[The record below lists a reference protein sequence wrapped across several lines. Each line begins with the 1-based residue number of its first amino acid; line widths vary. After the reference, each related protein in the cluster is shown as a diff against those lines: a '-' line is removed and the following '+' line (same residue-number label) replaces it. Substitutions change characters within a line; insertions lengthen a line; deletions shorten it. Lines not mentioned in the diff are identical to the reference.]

1 MKGYQSQEELDRQ
14 WQPAAHCRI
23 SGNNQM
29 QLELRIAIL
38 ALTVF
43 LSACLT
49 SRNPTTYGVNLS
61 PVPVRKEKV
70 EKACHGQTQTGGQV
84 QASLEECQRKL
95 LGNDYYE
102 GLKLGTE
109 R

>member
-1 MKGYQSQEELDRQ
+1 M
-14 WQPAAHCRI
+14 
-23 SGNNQM
+23 
-29 QLELRIAIL
+29 
-38 ALTVF
+38 
-43 LSACLT
+43 
-49 SRNPTTYGVNLS
+49 
-61 PVPVRKEKV
+61 RKEKV
-70 EKACHGQTQTGGQV
+70 EKACDGQNQTGGQV